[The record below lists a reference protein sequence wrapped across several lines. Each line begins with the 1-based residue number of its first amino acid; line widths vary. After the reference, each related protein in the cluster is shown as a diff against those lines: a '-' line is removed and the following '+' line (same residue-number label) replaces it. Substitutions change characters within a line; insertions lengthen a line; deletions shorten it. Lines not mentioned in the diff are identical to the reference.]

1 MKKITALLL
10 AMIMSLALLT
20 GCGQDGGDAAG
31 EKGTLYVYC
40 FGDYFDPQL
49 EYQFEE
55 ETGYDVVVD
64 LFDTNEEMY
73 PVIKNNTAQYD
84 VICASDYMIE
94 RLISEDLLAEINYDN
109 VPNAANVAD
118 NIKPFME
125 GFDPGMVHSLP
136 HTWGTYGIM
145 YNTEM
150 VNSEIDS
157 WEDLWDP
164 QYEGQI
170 VMPNSMREGFM
181 IGAKLLGYS
190 MNTNSE
196 EEISAITDKLI
207 EQKPLVYSFDNDS
220 AREKMIGDSAALAV
234 ITSGEVLYS
243 KEYNENLEYVIPE
256 EGTEV
261 WTDCWAIPKTA
272 QNKDGA
278 EAWMNFMLDG
288 DVAAANFEYLTYAIP
303 NTQIADLVDEPV
315 LNPTEEE
322 LASCETLRNLGAEVD
337 DMYSSYWKI
346 YRAE

>member
-150 VNSEIDS
+150 VNGEIDS

-190 MNTNSE
+190 MNTTSE

>member
-1 MKKITALLL
+1 
-10 AMIMSLALLT
+10 
-20 GCGQDGGDAAG
+20 
-31 EKGTLYVYC
+31 
-40 FGDYFDPQL
+40 
-49 EYQFEE
+49 
-55 ETGYDVVVD
+55 
-64 LFDTNEEMY
+64 
-73 PVIKNNTAQYD
+73 
-84 VICASDYMIE
+84 
-94 RLISEDLLAEINYDN
+94 
-109 VPNAANVAD
+109 
-118 NIKPFME
+118 
-125 GFDPGMVHSLP
+125 
-136 HTWGTYGIM
+136 
-145 YNTEM
+145 
-150 VNSEIDS
+150 
-157 WEDLWDP
+157 
-164 QYEGQI
+164 
-170 VMPNSMREGFM
+170 MREGFM

-190 MNTNSE
+190 MNTTSE